1 MSSNATGLLDRL
13 RQPEYTG
20 ENRCVPC
27 TVVNLCIALV
37 LSGAV
42 AAVAT
47 AFDAG
52 SLAAPAAVA
61 VLAFSLASI
70 YLRGYLVPGTPTLTK
85 RYFPDWLLAKFDKGP
100 AGEATQLGQ
109 PKDGERIDDSGPE
122 PADPET
128 VLLEGGVLEPC
139 ADEDDLC
146 LADGVRE
153 RWREQVIDVRE
164 GDRPARVAAF
174 IEVDPD
180 ELTLHEPDGRNHVV
194 VRSEAGTAARWESE
208 AALLADVAGAELLS
222 TEIGGWE
229 SLPLENRGQIV
240 SGLRAFLE
248 QCPTCDGQIS
258 IDGETVESC
267 CRSYEVY
274 AVTCNDCEARLLEV
288 SA

>member
-13 RQPEYTG
+13 RRPEYTG
-20 ENRCVPC
+20 KNRCIPC
-27 TVVNLCIALV
+27 TVVNVCIALA
-37 LSGAV
+37 LAGAV

-47 AFDAG
+47 ALEATTLAVPAAG
-52 SLAAPAAVA
+52 AVLALSLAA
-61 VLAFSLASI
+61 I
-70 YLRGYLVPGTPTLTK
+70 YFRGYLVPGTPTLTK

-100 AGEATQLGQ
+100 GEATLLGQ
-109 PKDGERIDDSGPE
+109 PKTGVPVDDSGPE

-128 VLLEGGVLEPC
+128 VLLDGGVLEPC

-153 RWREQVIDVRE
+153 RWRQQVIDVRE
-164 GDRPARVAAF
+164 GDRAARVAAF

-180 ELTLHEPDGRNHVV
+180 ELELHEPDDRNHIV
-194 VRSEAGTAARWESE
+194 VRSEVGTAARWESE

-222 TEIGGWE
+222 TEIDGWE

-240 SGLRAFLE
+240 SGLRAFLD

-274 AVTCNDCEARLLEV
+274 AVTCDDCEARLLEV